1 MKNSARDKL
10 KLSFDNLIKQYPDI
24 NSIFLLNYKNG
35 IIILD
40 STPDFFLDI
49 KYLSKLTRMNPQEIL
64 SELGTPTY
72 NILQFEN
79 LSLITYFIKNRV
91 LLGFIIKTPAIE
103 IHNFIDDEVQVLKT
117 YIIEFLK

>member
-1 MKNSARDKL
+1 VKNFARDKL
-10 KLSFDNLIKQYPDI
+10 KLSFDNLIKKYPYI

-49 KYLSKLTRMNPQEIL
+49 KYLSKLTRMQPKDIL
-64 SELGTPTY
+64 SELGNPVY

-79 LSLITYFIKNRV
+79 VSLITYFIKDTIV
-91 LLGFIIKTPAIE
+91 LGFISKTPAIE
-103 IHNFIDDEVQVLKT
+103 FYTLIDEELEIIKTEIINFIK
-117 YIIEFLK
+117 